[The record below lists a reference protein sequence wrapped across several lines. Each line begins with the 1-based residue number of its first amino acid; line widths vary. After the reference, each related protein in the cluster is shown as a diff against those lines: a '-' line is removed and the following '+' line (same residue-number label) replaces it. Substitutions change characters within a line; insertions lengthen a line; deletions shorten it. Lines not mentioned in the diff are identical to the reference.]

1 MSCRGGSISASMT
14 TLRTVKLWSQTTS
27 LITASP
33 QQKDPSMTSCCDF
46 KYLVQYN
53 CFYPLLPGGRWS
65 NFDAF
70 TFQGWIPKQKP
81 RCRRHVD
88 IANAPPFCKK
98 ISCILEDSLCSSDS
112 VLFFLFPLLRLN
124 LSLWCV
130 SCVFFCFFFF
140 LRGNDVNFQRLPETS
155 EISEIHVFSGN
166 KWTLQPS
173 EKPGHLE
180 DCD

>member
-1 MSCRGGSISASMT
+1 MT

-140 LRGNDVNFQRLPETS
+140 CEETMLIFRGFQKHLKFQKFTCFPATN
-155 EISEIHVFSGN
+155 G
-166 KWTLQPS
+166 PS
-173 EKPGHLE
+173 SPQKSLAI
-180 DCD
+180 